1 MILCLR
7 EMFEERSFFKM
18 ETKRSK
24 QLCFGFALLVLVL
37 ELQVRQLP
45 GPSCTGTE
53 QFSTRERSTNAENSL
68 SHSNVLLEQILLS
81 DMNANSSFR
90 GEKIESD
97 RDCYSNV
104 VPYKW
109 SVLLSSHL
117 SAFSLSGSFLL
128 ASLAKKFHYYPAILN
143 NSKNPLRFVIQGGSP
158 CMRMAASLFGVLKD
172 VNVS

>member
-24 QLCFGFALLVLVL
+24 QLCFGFALLVSVL
-37 ELQVRQLP
+37 GLQVRELP
-45 GPSCTGTE
+45 GPSCPGTE
-53 QFSTRERSTNAENSL
+53 QFSTRETSFNAENNL

-81 DMNANSSFR
+81 DMNANSSFT
-90 GEKIESD
+90 GEKRESD
-97 RDCYSNV
+97 RDCCSNV
-104 VPYKW
+104 VPYKL

-117 SAFSLSGSFLL
+117 SAFSLSGGFLRT
-128 ASLAKKFHYYPAILN
+128 SLAKRFHYYPAILN

-158 CMRMAASLFGVLKD
+158 V
-172 VNVS
+172 